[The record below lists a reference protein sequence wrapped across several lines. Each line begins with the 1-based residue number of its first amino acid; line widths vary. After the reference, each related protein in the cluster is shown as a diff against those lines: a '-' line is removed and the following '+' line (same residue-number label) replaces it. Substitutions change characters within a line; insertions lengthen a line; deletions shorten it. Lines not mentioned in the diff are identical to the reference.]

1 MDDLAYRSGDDVILQ
16 FVGLTYGFTE
26 RDFRERVVGAARAL
40 RLAAEVSPP
49 AADDL
54 VALAAHGELDEP
66 RSALGRRL
74 AAADERDEIA
84 YWLRKLVFRSA
95 WIDSRLQRDL
105 LEVDY
110 DEERGRFRFRSDGY
124 DVPPSLEGD
133 VPSFAPAR
141 R

>member
-26 RDFRERVVGAARAL
+26 RDFRERVIGAARVL
-40 RLAAEVSPP
+40 RVAGQVSPP

-74 AAADERDEIA
+74 AAADERDDIA

-110 DEERGRFRFRSDGY
+110 DEEHGRFRFRSDGY

-133 VPSFAPAR
+133 VPSFASVPR
-141 R
+141 